1 MNTPCA
7 DVCRPRHTRIIV
19 ENCSRSIALQNMHLL
34 VTDYS
39 HVPEAKHH
47 HVHRSRMATRNWLFS
62 HIRGTHA
69 QNVAVS
75 VLHFPMT
82 LHFGRSVTISPIR
95 PAEIR
100 TVLHSNFNDDDDIYI
115 YIFDLLFIYLDFF
128 SFSFN
133 FIFLMSSKV
142 FSRVL

>member
-7 DVCRPRHTRIIV
+7 NVCRPRHTRIIV

-39 HVPEAKHH
+39 YVPEAKHH
-47 HVHRSRMATRNWLFS
+47 YVHRSRMATRNWLFS

-75 VLHFPMT
+75 VLHFSMT
-82 LHFGRSVTISPIR
+82 LYFGRSVTISPIR

-100 TVLHSNFNDDDDIYI
+100 TVLHSNFNDDDDDIYI
-115 YIFDLLFIYLDFF
+115 YIFDLLFVWLYYLTFF
-128 SFSFN
+128 HFHSTSFS
-133 FIFLMSSKV
+133 
-142 FSRVL
+142 